1 MTIEEAE
8 EQFDKLTDPLN
19 ALAESFKNK
28 LNELQ
33 SLDEKDVVSKK
44 KLTEE
49 LSVLEVI
56 LKEALSRS
64 FVQRNNLREIYSGSD
79 ERIEIA

>member
-1 MTIEEAE
+1 MTIEEKE
-8 EQFDKLTDPLN
+8 RFDKLTDLLN
-19 ALAESFKNK
+19 ALTELFRNK
-28 LNELQ
+28 LNELE

-49 LSVLEVI
+49 LSVLEVM

-64 FVQRNNLREIYSGSD
+64 FVQRNNLREIYSGSN

>member
-1 MTIEEAE
+1 MTIEEKE
-8 EQFDKLTDPLN
+8 RFDKLIDLLN
-19 ALAESFKNK
+19 ALTELFRNK
-28 LNELQ
+28 LNELE

-49 LSVLEVI
+49 LSVLEVM

-64 FVQRNNLREIYSGSD
+64 FVQRNNLREIYSGSN

>member
-1 MTIEEAE
+1 MTIEEKE
-8 EQFDKLTDPLN
+8 RFDKLTDPLN
-19 ALAESFKNK
+19 ALTELFRNK
-28 LNELQ
+28 LNELE

-49 LSVLEVI
+49 LSVLEVM

-64 FVQRNNLREIYSGSD
+64 FVQRNNMRDIYSGSD